1 MIVRIRGKIR
11 HSLYV
16 LYIFSSK
23 SQSQPD
29 NTQSHLY
36 CINHHLCNNRHLN
49 FNRQLRSPVLLCIFS
64 AKKRD
69 AFYFRLKGNCGAQI
83 VTSDGQSVIVKIFQ
97 PKEAGNL
104 KFVAMQ
110 SRSPKITIKMGG
122 KRPEISPLN
131 VKSDPETLQKDQSDL
146 EGPRDPSHS
155 DRNETDQNVLDVSL
169 SESSTEEEDK
179 DTPLCDDFHKQIV
192 LYDHSLNGS
201 EAVKA
206 VKSSNSDKRSS
217 SSKAPPEVG
226 AFTVQCANC
235 FKWRLI
241 PDLEKYEVIRE
252 HITDQPFTCETTRQ
266 WNRVVSC
273 DDPTDIEQDGTRIW
287 AIDKP
292 NIAQPPPGWKR
303 LLRLRREG
311 SSKFADVY
319 YESPTGTKLRSLPDV
334 IKYLEGH
341 PEHAQGI
348 GLGRFSFQIPRP
360 LKENYVKKRP
370 IKRERLEPSLVEP
383 IAWAGPAEKLDLQ
396 LAEPLSWAGPMDNKN
411 GMPAY
416 LKPLEHDPVSH
427 AAKKTKTENFSCS

>member
-1 MIVRIRGKIR
+1 MIYK
-11 HSLYV
+11 
-16 LYIFSSK
+16 FSSLK
-23 SQSQPD
+23 RQG
-29 NTQSHLY
+29 
-36 CINHHLCNNRHLN
+36 N
-49 FNRQLRSPVLLCIFS
+49 F
-64 AKKRD
+64 
-69 AFYFRLKGNCGAQI
+69 
-83 VTSDGQSVIVKIFQ
+83 
-97 PKEAGNL
+97 E
-104 KFVAMQ
+104 FVAMQ

-122 KRPEISPLN
+122 KRPEITLLN
-131 VKSDPETLQKDQSDL
+131 IKSDPETIQKDQSAL
-146 EGPRDPSHS
+146 EGPSVPSYS
-155 DRNETDQNVLDVSL
+155 DRKETDQNVVDVSL
-169 SESSTEEEDK
+169 SEYNTEEEDK
-179 DTPLCDDFHKQIV
+179 DTPLCDDSHKQIV

-201 EAVKA
+201 VAVKA
-206 VKSSNSDKRSS
+206 VKSSSSDKRPS

-303 LLRLRREG
+303 ILRLRREG
-311 SSKFADVY
+311 GSKFADVY

-334 IKYLEGH
+334 FKYLESH
-341 PEHAQGI
+341 PEHAQGV
-348 GLGRFSFQIPRP
+348 GLGRFSFQIPKP
-360 LKENYVKKRP
+360 LQENYVKKRP
-370 IKRERLEPSLVEP
+370 TQKERLEPSLVEP
-383 IAWAGPAEKLDLQ
+383 IAWAGPVEKFDLQ

-416 LKPLEHDPVSH
+416 LNPLELDPANR
-427 AAKKTKTENFSCS
+427 AAKKTKSLDEP